1 MFCWG
6 LWRAGNVSGYCLA
19 DRFSGWHRIGF
30 RNWHS
35 MVVAC
40 FGNRDR
46 RSVDQWDLAAILE
59 ALAFFGRLIFVEAG
73 LGSDFDLRVDSEC
86 RVRDDRSNFETRS
99 APDLW
104 ILEHRMSN

>member
-1 MFCWG
+1 M
-6 LWRAGNVSGYCLA
+6 SGYCLA

-46 RSVDQWDLAAILE
+46 RSVDQWDLAAILD

-73 LGSDFDLRVDSEC
+73 LGSDFDLRVDSEG
-86 RVRDDRSNFETRS
+86 RVRDGRSDFETRS
-99 APDLW
+99 APDFW